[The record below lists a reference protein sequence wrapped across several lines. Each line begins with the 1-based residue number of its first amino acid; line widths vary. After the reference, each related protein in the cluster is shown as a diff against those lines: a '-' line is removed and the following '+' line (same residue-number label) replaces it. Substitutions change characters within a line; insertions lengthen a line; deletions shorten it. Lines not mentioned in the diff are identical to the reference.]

1 MKNLTNEQITGYL
14 KFINKVLAGDYNF
27 NDDENDLLNRINI
40 ISQYDPEVKRL
51 MKTLSKEINSS
62 QREKIAADYLK
73 QDDPKPKTR

>member
-1 MKNLTNEQITGYL
+1 MKNLTDEQVIDYL
-14 KFINKVLAGDYNF
+14 KFIDKVLTGNYNF
-27 NDDENDLLNRINI
+27 NEKEQDLLNRINI